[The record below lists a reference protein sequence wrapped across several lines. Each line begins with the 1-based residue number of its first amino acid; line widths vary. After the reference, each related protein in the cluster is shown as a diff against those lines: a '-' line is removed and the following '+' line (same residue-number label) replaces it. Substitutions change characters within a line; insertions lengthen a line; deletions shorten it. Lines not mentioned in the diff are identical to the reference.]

1 MADVTLH
8 LVDPSSLDSLM
19 QMSIDEISLGME
31 NCQLRGIRPE
41 QDPRFHRD
49 FDIDLEGDILEL
61 IDGDITLHGKS
72 KIIDIHSESAIDLTI
87 LLAKWCSSA
96 QWSCWEARLFL
107 YVEPNLGRAVSG
119 SEEFLD
125 PKTWEDFAEE
135 LSKTDKSSFSESVV
149 IDWMSRREEMGET
162 LEPSEDPRILPT
174 MESHRSLSES
184 LYSIIDQS
192 RRSDSKLLIGREYL
206 EGGSWSLG
214 SKNLSEICGVYL

>member
-1 MADVTLH
+1 MADVILH

-72 KIIDIHSESAIDLTI
+72 KIIDLHSESAIDLTI

-96 QWSCWEARLFL
+96 QWSCW
-107 YVEPNLGRAVSG
+107 
-119 SEEFLD
+119 
-125 PKTWEDFAEE
+125 
-135 LSKTDKSSFSESVV
+135 
-149 IDWMSRREEMGET
+149 
-162 LEPSEDPRILPT
+162 
-174 MESHRSLSES
+174 
-184 LYSIIDQS
+184 
-192 RRSDSKLLIGREYL
+192 
-206 EGGSWSLG
+206 
-214 SKNLSEICGVYL
+214 

>member
-1 MADVTLH
+1 MADVILY
-8 LVDPSSLDSLM
+8 LVDPSSLDRLM
-19 QMSIDEISLGME
+19 QMSVEEISLGME

-41 QDPRFHRD
+41 HDLRFHRD
-49 FDIDLEGDILEL
+49 FDIDLEGDILDL
-61 IDGDITLHGKS
+61 IESDSTLHGKS
-72 KIIDIHSESAIDLTI
+72 KITDLNTQTGIDLTI

-107 YVEPNLGRAVSG
+107 YVEPNLGRSVSG

-125 PKTWEDFAEE
+125 SKTWDDFAEE

-192 RRSDSKLLIGREYL
+192 RRSDSQLLIGREYL

-214 SKNLSEICGVYL
+214 SKRLYEICGVSF